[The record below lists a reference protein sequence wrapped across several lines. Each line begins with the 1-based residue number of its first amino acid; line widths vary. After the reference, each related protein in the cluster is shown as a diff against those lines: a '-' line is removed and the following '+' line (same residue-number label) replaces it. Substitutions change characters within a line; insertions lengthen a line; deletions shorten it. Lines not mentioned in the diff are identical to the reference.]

1 MNIEREKQILEV
13 LLKEKRVT
21 VRQLAK
27 RLFISE
33 PSVRR
38 DLARLEKQNLIKR
51 VHGGAV
57 LEETALSKN
66 KIPFLIREYEQSS
79 AKTLIAQKAIELVS
93 DNDVVFLDA
102 STSCYYLIPFLASKR
117 NLTVITNGVK
127 ALAKLAEYDITTFS
141 TGGALVNSCLVLVGA
156 VSAVAYLHNRYA
168 TTSRSAD
175 YSAEQRV
182 EANMAAAELVLE
194 KTNDWD
200 DEIVVCIVD
209 SAYRGLFEKDTD
221 YTVAVYVLDG
231 EAFAAGQQADGT
243 YTMETLWGYSKS
255 GPKKDKYQSL
265 VKVASATY
273 SQVEKTGE
281 ILDFVITPEG

>member
-21 VRQLAK
+21 VQQLAK
-27 RLFISE
+27 LLFISE

-79 AKTLIAQKAIELVS
+79 AKTLIAQKAIELVH

-156 VSAVAYLHNRYA
+156 EACKTIESFNADVAFFSCRGVSEEGFLTDIAREENIVRKSMIQNAKKAYLLCATEKFGKKYYHN
-168 TTSRSAD
+168 
-175 YSAEQRV
+175 
-182 EANMAAAELVLE
+182 L
-194 KTNDWD
+194 
-200 DEIVVCIVD
+200 CH
-209 SAYRGLFEKDTD
+209 KD
-221 YTVAVYVLDG
+221 AI
-231 EAFAAGQQADGT
+231 
-243 YTMETLWGYSKS
+243 
-255 GPKKDKYQSL
+255 
-265 VKVASATY
+265 
-273 SQVEKTGE
+273 TG
-281 ILDFVITPEG
+281 ILHE